1 MLTAA
6 GTAADRVTGLSLD
19 ADDYLPEPFHFPELI
34 LRIRALARRKPA
46 AQPRILRTAEIELD
60 PLHRTVT
67 RDGQQIHLSP
77 KEFAVLEALLKAAPA
92 ALSAEDLLGRV

>member
-6 GTAADRVTGLSLD
+6 GTPADRVTGLSL
-19 ADDYLPEPFHFPELI
+19 
-34 LRIRALARRKPA
+34 
-46 AQPRILRTAEIELD
+46 ELD

-92 ALSAEDLLGRV
+92 ALSAEDLLGRVWDETPTRSPEPSRSPSVGCAAS